1 MRLHKESRFDEN
13 EVIIKR
19 VGPVPRLFPSHYRA
33 DDLFTL
39 LDEIGPLEI
48 ERILR
53 RSHGVTSIW
62 TEAHLPF
69 RHQHLHFPAQPARR

>member
-48 ERILR
+48 ERHPSPEPR
-53 RSHGVTSIW
+53 RD
-62 TEAHLPF
+62 LD
-69 RHQHLHFPAQPARR
+69 LD